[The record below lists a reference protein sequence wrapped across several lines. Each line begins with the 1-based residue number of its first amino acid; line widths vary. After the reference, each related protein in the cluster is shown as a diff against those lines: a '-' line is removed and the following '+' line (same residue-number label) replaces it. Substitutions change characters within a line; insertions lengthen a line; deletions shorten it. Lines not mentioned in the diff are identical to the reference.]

1 MQNQLDMS
9 TLLSTTDLPGFDGID
24 VPNRKRD
31 AWNFDEASSYL
42 KYSLC
47 QIELD
52 RQTALANRFDREGK
66 ISKDDISEVWGPL
79 RKLTNN
85 LLPHMEFDKIDVT
98 NRDQVQCFFRVHSK
112 GITVDIDDLSSGEKA
127 VVQLFYPLVEHQVK
141 ENIKKIV
148 TPEATAEV
156 SKSIAVLIDE
166 PELHLHPNLQ
176 GKILDY
182 IRKSAVTDGI
192 QFVLATHSPTMV
204 EQANSSELYLLR
216 PSELVDGTANQL
228 VQIASDEERLALMRE
243 VFGSTSNITAMRPML
258 VVEGSKAGQK
268 SRSTSDARIYGF
280 LSDRFGQISIVSGG
294 GKSQAKALA
303 QSLSDLFR
311 TFATGLKATPLLDR
325 DVNED
330 AAPDGVMYLPVSMI
344 ENLLVDPQVIWDA
357 IVTVRHKVNIENADA
372 VAASLDQI
380 LDEMIEH
387 KTSRRVKSVFDP
399 QFFRLRDPVD
409 QAQLQIDGHIETLK
423 INYSKDKIDAAIA
436 SANEK
441 VSALK
446 AGESR
451 REFFDGKLVLD
462 EFYKKHLH
470 ESGMSK
476 EIFVYECARQAST
489 RKSVGKFVEE
499 LFTAIG
505 VPRPA
510 TD

>member
-1 MQNQLDMS
+1 MRYLMQNQLDMS

-127 VVQLFYPLVEHQVK
+127 VVY
-141 ENIKKIV
+141 
-148 TPEATAEV
+148 
-156 SKSIAVLIDE
+156 
-166 PELHLHPNLQ
+166 
-176 GKILDY
+176 
-182 IRKSAVTDGI
+182 
-192 QFVLATHSPTMV
+192 
-204 EQANSSELYLLR
+204 
-216 PSELVDGTANQL
+216 
-228 VQIASDEERLALMRE
+228 
-243 VFGSTSNITAMRPML
+243 
-258 VVEGSKAGQK
+258 
-268 SRSTSDARIYGF
+268 
-280 LSDRFGQISIVSGG
+280 
-294 GKSQAKALA
+294 
-303 QSLSDLFR
+303 
-311 TFATGLKATPLLDR
+311 
-325 DVNED
+325 ED
-330 AAPDGVMYLPVSMI
+330 PAPAGVMYLPVSMI

-357 IVTVRHKVNIENADA
+357 IVTVRHKVNVENVDA
-372 VAASLDQI
+372 VAASLDDI
-380 LDEMIEH
+380 LEDLIEH
-387 KTSRRVKSVFDP
+387 ETNRRVKSVFDP

-409 QAQLQIDGHIETLK
+409 QAQKQIDEHVATLK
-423 INYSKDKIDAAIA
+423 INYSKDKIDSAVA

-451 REFFDGKLVLD
+451 REFFDGKLVLN

-470 ESGMSK
+470 ETGMAK

-499 LFTAIG
+499 LFAAIG
-505 VPRPA
+505 VPTP
-510 TD
+510 TKG